1 MIEMLVT
8 GVVLAM
14 ALKRRARAVGSNK
27 QCMAGS
33 GHAHHKEQFMA
44 DRAVRKTG
52 KNKDGD
58 ITRLC
63 NDGDW
68 WSPRSKADA
77 IADIE
82 SGAHTY
88 YVPWTSGRT
97 EIRVVNDSVKGKYLR
112 TDRDNTTRNNLDD
125 LPDC

>member
-1 MIEMLVT
+1 M
-8 GVVLAM
+8 
-14 ALKRRARAVGSNK
+14 
-27 QCMAGS
+27 
-33 GHAHHKEQFMA
+33 

-52 KNKDGD
+52 KNDQGD
-58 ITRLC
+58 ITALC
-63 NDGDW
+63 NDGDS

-88 YVPWTSGRT
+88 HVPWTSGRT
-97 EIRVVNDSVKGKYLR
+97 EIRVVNGPTGKYLR
-112 TDRDNTTRNNLDD
+112 TDRDETSRNNLDD